1 MNTPEEYTAEAA
13 ETLSGRE
20 LMHKVME
27 FARNAHAWRAHQHHT
42 KHKNGM
48 DTSRGQGRI
57 LAALNL
63 KDGIPTRELAYVL
76 GIRVP
81 SLNESLAKLEEA
93 GHIRR
98 EADAN
103 DKRIKLIY
111 LTESGREM
119 GASASTE
126 PKRPNFF
133 EVLTDQERVQFADMM
148 DRLNARLSQELP
160 DMQQA
165 REAWEAAAR
174 ERMGDERFE
183 EWMSRARRGDEFG
196 FDPRGFG
203 RGEFGRGGFE
213 RGFGRGPQ
221 GRHGAKGRRGE
232 DENPGEGR
240 GHRGGFKHR
249 GEQQGFG
256 REGFERGHG
265 EKEYRRGTRSMGGM
279 KRRGFNMRDFEA

>member
-27 FARNAHAWRAHQHHT
+27 FARNAHAWRAHQHHA

-98 EADAN
+98 EADVN

-119 GASASTE
+119 GASASAE

-133 EVLTDQERVQFADMM
+133 EVLTEQERAQFADMM

-165 REAWEAAAR
+165 REEWEAAAR

-183 EWMSRARRGDEFG
+183 EWMSRARRGEEFG
-196 FDPRGFG
+196 FGPRD
-203 RGEFGRGGFE
+203 FGRGGFE
-213 RGFGRGPQ
+213 RGF
-221 GRHGAKGRRGE
+221 
-232 DENPGEGR
+232 GR

-249 GEQQGFG
+249 GEQGVNREGFG
-256 REGFERGHG
+256 RGH
-265 EKEYRRGTRSMGGM
+265 EVKEYRRGGRSMRGM
-279 KRRGFNMRDFEA
+279 KRRFGFETRGFNA